1 MIFIGTTMYQ
11 MQDAAAYEYA
21 TDYVSTIA
29 DFQRLK
35 IDENGLS
42 LVNQGL
48 RFDFA
53 NHKDLFC

>member
-1 MIFIGTTMYQ
+1 MYQ
-11 MQDAAAYEYA
+11 MQEAAAYEYA
-21 TDYVSTIA
+21 TDYQSTVKQ
-29 DFQRLK
+29 FQRMK
-35 IDENGLS
+35 INKDGLS